1 MYIASVTIFPS
12 DCNNRLNKCETG
24 QLKIFLL
31 WFSVFLHWMCKNMN
45 ICDYTIQCWYFLE
58 HIVRVVSGICCHSF
72 AQSSCVDFDSILCSV
87 VLFSGW
93 LGNWTEYLH
102 VLCWQNEQLVGVL
115 LVFILNTIC
124 FKLLGIVV
132 EYWKRAGGTQ
142 MAGGVGNGPRS
153 AAGRWQDY
161 HMVSLGWYNFLKN
174 PEQKSFKPFTCF
186 VYGKWK
192 PSDGMQLPE

>member
-1 MYIASVTIFPS
+1 
-12 DCNNRLNKCETG
+12 
-24 QLKIFLL
+24 
-31 WFSVFLHWMCKNMN
+31 MN

-87 VLFSGW
+87 VLFFRLAGKLDWISARPLLTKW
-93 LGNWTEYLH
+93 AT
-102 VLCWQNEQLVGVL
+102 CWCVL

-161 HMVSLGWYNFLKN
+161 HMVNLGWYNFLKN